1 MDRVVLD
8 TNQIVSGLLM
18 RRGAQA
24 ELLDAWRERRFLL
37 IASPFIL
44 NEIEEVL
51 SQARLR
57 QKYRLQEDQI
67 ERFLNL
73 LRMDSLQIPGIV
85 RLRICRDPD
94 DDAILECA
102 VEGEADYLVTGD
114 KDLLVLKEYR
124 GIRIQTAHHYIERL
138 RLER

>member
-24 ELLDAWRERRFLL
+24 ELLDAWRDRRFVL

-67 ERFLNL
+67 ERFLKLCGNDKKKSFA
-73 LRMDSLQIPGIV
+73 RASCYIS
-85 RLRICRDPD
+85 
-94 DDAILECA
+94 
-102 VEGEADYLVTGD
+102 YL
-114 KDLLVLKEYR
+114 
-124 GIRIQTAHHYIERL
+124 
-138 RLER
+138 